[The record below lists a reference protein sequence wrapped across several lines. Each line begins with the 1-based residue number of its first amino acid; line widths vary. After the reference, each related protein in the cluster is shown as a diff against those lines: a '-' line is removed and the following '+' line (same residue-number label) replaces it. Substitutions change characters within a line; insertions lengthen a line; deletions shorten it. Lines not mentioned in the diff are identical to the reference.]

1 MKRSTRL
8 EKLADINS
16 GYENM
21 ALAALATARA
31 QYQKQEDQLNQLKIY
46 RDDYRSQLIERM
58 QSTTSANEIRDF
70 QYFFSSLDDAI
81 DQQTL
86 EVQRAAKELDK
97 VEQNWIQTRQEVKKF
112 SQAAHNLKQRELADV
127 ERRSQQESDELN
139 TANYILRSRATSIN

>member
-21 ALAALATARA
+21 ALAALATARS

-58 QSTTSANEIRDF
+58 QVTTSANEIRDF

-81 DQQTL
+81 DQQAL
-86 EVQRAAKELDK
+86 EVEKAAAELAK
-97 VEQNWIQTRQEVKKF
+97 VEQNWLQSRQEVKKF
-112 SQAAHNLKQRELADV
+112 SQAASNLKQREDADV

-139 TANYILRSRATSIN
+139 TANYLLRTRNSH

>member
-21 ALAALATARA
+21 ALAALATARS

-46 RDDYRSQLIERM
+46 RDDYRNQLIERM
-58 QSTTSANEIRDF
+58 QVTTSANEIRDF

-81 DQQTL
+81 DQQAQ
-86 EVQRAAKELDK
+86 EVERAATELEK
-97 VEQNWIQTRQEVKKF
+97 VEQNWLQSRQEVKKF
-112 SQAAHNLKQRELADV
+112 SQAANNLKQREEADM

-139 TANYILRSRATSIN
+139 TANYLLRNRNSH

>member
-58 QSTTSANEIRDF
+58 QVTTSANEIRDF

-81 DQQTL
+81 DQQAM
-86 EVQRAAKELDK
+86 EVEKAAAELQK
-97 VEQNWIQTRQEVKKF
+97 VEQNWLQSRQEVKKF
-112 SQAAHNLKQRELADV
+112 SQAANNLRQREEADI

-139 TANYILRSRATSIN
+139 TSNYLLRSRNSH

>member
-21 ALAALATARA
+21 ALAALATARS

-58 QSTTSANEIRDF
+58 QVTTSANEIRDF

-81 DQQTL
+81 DQQAL
-86 EVQRAAKELDK
+86 EVEKAAAELAK
-97 VEQNWIQTRQEVKKF
+97 VEQNWLQSRQEVKKF
-112 SQAAHNLKQRELADV
+112 SQAASNLKQREDADM

-139 TANYILRSRATSIN
+139 TANYLLRTRNSH